1 MSSDKE
7 FLFQLKRY
15 DQKGLY
21 LIFEDARTMELT
33 ESTIEKLS
41 GRYWAD
47 TSKIP
52 PEVRSAADF
61 QLCSLCPEKDT
72 EGLCFALQPVLPLID
87 DIDKYVSYDKVTAIY
102 RGDETLL
109 HVGSSTMQEAL
120 QYISILGL
128 IHYCRVGRQY
138 RKYFV
143 GVIPIAGSE
152 ETVRRIYLNMYWVH
166 KGNLREMNDL
176 IERFKNDIVSTSA
189 NQIKRLHLLCKN
201 DAFINAF
208 YNAQVAA
215 EILSMDMESVLKQ
228 VFSVP
233 DTK

>member
-1 MSSDKE
+1 MSGHSE
-7 FLFQLKRY
+7 ISLQLSAF

-21 LIFEDARTMELT
+21 LIFEDARTMKLT
-33 ESTIEKLS
+33 EGTIENLAS
-41 GRYWAD
+41 QYWAD

-52 PEVRSAADF
+52 PEIKKAADF
-61 QLCSLCPEKDT
+61 QLCSLCPEKNTD
-72 EGLCFALQPVLPLID
+72 GLCFALQPVLPLID

-102 RGDETLL
+102 RGDEALL
-109 HVGSSTMQEAL
+109 HVAYSTMQEAL

-138 RKYFV
+138 RKYYI

-152 ETVRRIYLNMYWVH
+152 ETVRRIYLNMYWIH
-166 KGNLREMNDL
+166 KGNQSEIQSL

-189 NQIKRLHLLCKN
+189 NQIKRLQLLCKN

-215 EILSMDMESVLKQ
+215 EILSMDMESALKQ
-228 VFSVP
+228 VFSAP
-233 DTK
+233 ETT